1 MKRNLIAIVSIALAT
16 IILMVAGKVMFLLRY
31 AAQSAE
37 CSPSELL
44 GVLLHGL
51 KLDVTVA
58 GYICAPLFIV
68 LLWNLWLP
76 SLKRGVLKAYLILIS
91 IAAAALLSADI
102 VMYQYWGFPLDSTII
117 QYLQTPSAAL
127 RSVTWLEAIK
137 SIVLFVVLAAMMIL
151 SYSAIAKI
159 YRPASSPKRKCIWT
173 VALILCCG
181 LDFLAIRGSVTA
193 SVANVSQVYFSSN
206 NFLNHAAVNP
216 VFSFLNSLTNAD
228 DSGEEYM
235 FYPEQER
242 ELLFSKIR
250 GESSINTTTL
260 LKPGTEKPNVILIIA
275 ESFGTTAIEHQIEGR
290 LVAPNFQRL
299 KNRGIFFSDAYASS
313 FRTDRGVIAILS
325 GFPAQTTSSI
335 MKTPAKSRHLPSIV
349 GTLLKSGY
357 HTSYIHGGDLNFT
370 DMSSYLYGT
379 GFEHLTGL
387 KDLNLDTQKGKWGYM
402 DDAMADHFL
411 SHIQK
416 QKEPF
421 MTVWQTLSSHEPFD
435 VPDMG
440 IEDKMLNSMA
450 FADRSIAHVVDSL
463 SKSDIWDR
471 SIVVIVAD
479 HAYAFPYG
487 IAHSAPERHHIP
499 ILITGGAVG
508 VNEIIRKPVSQTDLA
523 ATLLSLMDIPSGEF
537 FFSRNALG
545 DLPTFGY
552 YVFNNGFGV
561 VDQTGITV
569 YDCTQKKVIEGS
581 DSASRM
587 VRGRV
592 MLQTTYTQINRL
604 QP

>member
-16 IILMVAGKVMFLLRY
+16 ILLMVAGKVMFLLRY

-127 RSVTWLEAIK
+127 RSVTWLEAVK

-151 SYSAIAKI
+151 SYSVIVKI
-159 YRPASSPKRKCIWT
+159 YRPASSPKRKCIWA
-173 VALILCCG
+173 VALVLCCG

-242 ELLFSKIR
+242 EALFSKIR

-260 LKPGTEKPNVILIIA
+260 LKSGTEKPNVILIIA
-275 ESFGTTAIEHQIEGR
+275 ESFGTTAIEHQIEGQW
-290 LVAPNFQRL
+290 VAPNFQRL

-335 MKTPAKSRHLPSIV
+335 MKTPAKSRHLPSIA

-402 DDAMADHFL
+402 DDAMADYFL

-416 QKEPF
+416 QEEPF

-450 FADRSIAHVVDSL
+450 FADRCIAHVVDSL
-463 SKSDIWDR
+463 SKTDIWDR
-471 SIVVIVAD
+471 SIVVIIAD
-479 HAYAFPYG
+479 HAYAFPCG

-537 FFSRNALG
+537 SFSRNALG

-569 YDCTQKKVIEGS
+569 YDCTQKKVIQGS
-581 DSASRM
+581 ESASRM